1 MNQPEQLR
9 EERSDGGNNARE
21 LWRVEPFLATVHQQH
36 FFDLLQEF
44 ASEILLLFIWEK
56 IHQNENLSAKNLNVS
71 IFGVKIIV
79 KVPVASTYR

>member
-1 MNQPEQLR
+1 VNQPEQLR

-44 ASEILLLFIWEK
+44 ASEILLLFI
-56 IHQNENLSAKNLNVS
+56 
-71 IFGVKIIV
+71 
-79 KVPVASTYR
+79 